1 MKILVYF
8 KNTKIIINGDVRTH
22 SNPLG
27 IIHKTQSTKKDKVV
41 LIFILVLHGI
51 LKKMK
56 LLCVQKGRCV
66 RPLYIVEKTI
76 LD

>member
-1 MKILVYF
+1 MEI
-8 KNTKIIINGDVRTH
+8 GTH

-56 LLCVQKGRCV
+56 LLCVQKR
-66 RPLYIVEKTI
+66 
-76 LD
+76 